1 MLEGAITKHKALSDI
16 KSVLRWR
23 EENALVL
30 AQTHFPKELS
40 VKRKTEPQRA
50 GRAAEPMAAGWSCD
64 LLPETTSVEMKLVY
78 GGFLCLEASLSPAL
92 NISLNVFLNFSD
104 VQKLSEII

>member
-1 MLEGAITKHKALSDI
+1 MEGAITKHKALSDI
-16 KSVLRWR
+16 QPVIRWR
-23 EENALVL
+23 EENALML
-30 AQTHFPKELS
+30 AQLHCPKELS
-40 VKRKTEPQRA
+40 VGRKAEPQRA

-64 LLPETTSVEMKLVY
+64 LLPETMSVEMKLVC

-92 NISLNVFLNFSD
+92 NISLNVLLNFSD